1 MSASNLIVAL
11 DAMTA
16 YISTVNRINAAINL
30 AVAEDRD
37 ITAEELSASGVKT
50 DELVDRVNAE
60 L

>member
-16 YISTVNRINAAINL
+16 YISTVNRINAAISL

-37 ITAEELSASGVKT
+37 ITVEELSAVGVKT